1 MYCFRTHEK
10 QLSKQKRKL
19 IRHTSHLVEMAVSKF
34 VNETFGSISYRK

>member
-10 QLSKQKRKL
+10 HLSKQKRKL

-34 VNETFGSISYRK
+34 VIETFRSINSRK